1 MTERFVGLAQATYE
15 SRRLPGGPMIVMPPT
30 EETEYSD
37 PATMARISDE
47 AFARFLETVVAPRV
61 AAPGGAVRA

>member
-1 MTERFVGLAQATYE
+1 VLVTERFVGLAEATYE

-47 AFARFLETVVAPRV
+47 AFARFLETMVASK
-61 AAPGGAVRA
+61 AAAARAGR

>member
-15 SRRLPGGPMIVMPPT
+15 SRQLPGGPMIVMPPT

-37 PATMARISDE
+37 PATIARISDE
-47 AFARFLETVVAPRV
+47 AFARFLETMVASK
-61 AAPGGAVRA
+61 AAAARAGR